1 MCFGGGRPQAPQV
14 VYQGPSKAE
23 QQAQAQM
30 LDQARRQMEQQGAMF
45 NSQLDQQVAAANAET
60 AKRMADLE
68 AQTNAA
74 TAEAAAQQNGAYAA
88 TVMETPPPADAL
100 TTEETKAKEKTAS
113 GLKIAPAA
121 TVMGVGSGLN
131 IGI

>member
-1 MCFGGGRPQAPQV
+1 MCMGGGRPRAPQV

-30 LDQARRQMEQQGAMF
+30 LDQARRQMEQQGNMF
-45 NSQLDQQVAAANAET
+45 NSQLDAQVAAANAET
-60 AKRMADLE
+60 ARRTAELE

-74 TAEAAAQQNGAYAA
+74 LSEAAMQQNSAYAA

-100 TTEETKAKEKTAS
+100 TTEETKPKEKTSS

-131 IGI
+131 IGV